1 MSYTTLL
8 TPDEEATLLLAW
20 NTRLKELN
28 HDPET
33 ATTGP

>member
-1 MSYTTLL
+1 MCCTRLL

-20 NTRLKELN
+20 NTRLEELN